1 MFLYTVSPIS
11 PISRTPRKQPARRVQ
26 PVSRVKAAGLVE
38 RGQTSRHDIV
48 TPPQQAYEL
57 QEATHHQG
65 RATDQVN
72 EIGGGSI
79 AGKQEGRERPIGE
92 LDIQNMLPLL
102 LMWRHPKT
110 VISGDYIE
118 KHQDR
123 LHAAWDRHNRGGR
136 SGHWHV
142 YPDNNGSA
150 S

>member
-1 MFLYTVSPIS
+1 MFLYTVY

-26 PVSRVKAAGLVE
+26 PISRIKAAGLVK
-38 RGQTSRHDIV
+38 RGQTSQHDIV

-57 QEATHHQG
+57 QEVTHHQG
-65 RATDQVN
+65 RVTDQVN
-72 EIGGGSI
+72 EIGGYSI

-92 LDIQNMLPLL
+92 LYIQNMLPLL
-102 LMWRHPKT
+102 LMWRRPKT